1 MQIVPYTGKQK
12 KRYTAV
18 FADGTRTHFGLA
30 GGSTYIDHRD
40 KGKRAAY
47 VARHRPGEDWSDP
60 KSAGALSRYLLW
72 GESTSL
78 AANVRTYRKTFLSIK

>member
-18 FADGTRTHFGLA
+18 FADGTRTHFGQA

-47 VARHRPGEDWSDP
+47 VARHRGEDWSDP
-60 KSAGALSRYLLW
+60 KTAGALSRHLLW
-72 GESTSL
+72 GESSL
-78 AANVRTYRKTFLSIK
+78 AANVRAYRKRFSL